1 MDCGGR
7 SPQAISL
14 KFLLDRWNCL
24 ETIMQCFGWFFLF
37 FLKTFSLIQYL
48 FIAATFLMYVTG
60 GEKTEQKKKKDRVF
74 LSFFHNCAYNNLGS
88 ERQNKS
94 INCPSLFLD
103 PVTDAF

>member
-1 MDCGGR
+1 ME
-7 SPQAISL
+7 
-14 KFLLDRWNCL
+14 LLRDYHAMFWV
-24 ETIMQCFGWFFLF
+24 FFLF
-37 FLKTFSLIQYL
+37 FFKTFSLIQYL

-103 PVTDAF
+103 PVTDAFWRNQIIFHFFLRRSSFGS